1 MVIEQRLFRMAKLI
15 DDPRALPKWRF
26 VFVCNSQRCL
36 DRRLI
41 ELKELENKFPQYKY
55 NYKWEQIGNNYV
67 VRLVNIT
74 QR

>member
-1 MVIEQRLFRMAKLI
+1 MAKLI

-26 VFVCNSQRCL
+26 VFVCKSQRCL

-41 ELKELENKFPQYKY
+41 ELKELEDKFPQYKY

>member
-1 MVIEQRLFRMAKLI
+1 M
-15 DDPRALPKWRF
+15 
-26 VFVCNSQRCL
+26 
-36 DRRLI
+36 
-41 ELKELENKFPQYKY
+41 ELKELENKFPQYQY